1 MKTTTER
8 SGERVSARADV
19 ASVTVTPASGSGS
32 ATSGSATSEGRTRS
46 SVVTLL
52 LEEGPISATQVGSRL
67 GISAA
72 GVRRHLDALID
83 AGDARVTMTSR
94 PGARTRG
101 RPAKLFSLTAHGRSR
116 LGHSYDDLAG
126 AAMRHL
132 REIGG
137 DDAVRTFAR
146 RRIQSIVG
154 DVEPADT
161 SSQQSVSETA
171 DAIAEALT
179 ESGFAASTRPVG
191 NGVQICQHHCP
202 VSHVAA
208 EFPELCTAE
217 REAFADLLGT
227 HVQRLATIANGDCAC
242 TTHVPLRTL
251 STPES
256 GNTDDD
262 VGVAPSDAAD
272 SGTVHHDRTALDS
285 ARTTSSSP
293 NSPLDRLRKEPA

>member
-1 MKTTTER
+1 MKTT
-8 SGERVSARADV
+8 GER
-19 ASVTVTPASGSGS
+19 T
-32 ATSGSATSEGRTRS
+32 EGRTRS
-46 SVVTLL
+46 AVVSLL
-52 LEEGPISATQVGSRL
+52 LEEGPISATDVGSRL

-83 AGDARVTMTSR
+83 AGDARVASAAR
-94 PGARTRG
+94 PGSRSPG
-101 RPAKLFSLTAHGRSR
+101 RPAKMFSLTSRGRSR

-137 DDAVRTFAR
+137 DEAVRTFAR
-146 RRIQSIVG
+146 RRIQSIVA

-161 SSQQSVSETA
+161 TSTSSVTRTA

-242 TTHVPLRTL
+242 TTHVPLRTPDR
-251 STPES
+251 PES
-256 GNTDDD
+256 RNTDDG
-262 VGVAPSDAAD
+262 VGVARGGGDRPS
-272 SGTVHHDRTALDS
+272 TVSHR
-285 ARTTSSSP
+285 
-293 NSPLDRLRKEPA
+293 LDRLRKELA

>member
-1 MKTTTER
+1 VKTTTER
-8 SGERVSARADV
+8 SSERAGARDDV
-19 ASVTVTPASGSGS
+19 ASVTSAAGS
-32 ATSGSATSEGRTRS
+32 AVAAEGRTRS
-46 SVVTLL
+46 SVITLL
-52 LEEGPISATQVGSRL
+52 LEEGPISATDVGSRL

-83 AGDARVTMTSR
+83 AGDARVTMTPR
-94 PGARTRG
+94 PGSRTRG
-101 RPAKLFSLTAHGRSR
+101 RPAKMFSLTARGRSR

-146 RRIQSIVG
+146 RRIQSIVA

-161 SSQQSVSETA
+161 SSHESVSRTA

-179 ESGFAASTRPVG
+179 DSGFAASTRPVG

-251 STPES
+251 STPDS

-262 VGVAPSDAAD
+262 VGVAPGEVAHDDAATD
-272 SGTVHHDRTALDS
+272 PTVSLT
-285 ARTTSSSP
+285 
-293 NSPLDRLRKEPA
+293 LDRLRKEPA